1 MFTQNISK
9 TKTFLENHGMHPHPK
24 YGVKNFRNITARQGQ
39 KNLDFGGGNASAE
52 GAPRNF

>member
-52 GAPRNF
+52 GAPRNI